1 MIDPCE
7 AVGDGLGQ
15 FKLECI
21 ITVLIGCAR
30 PKVYAFITTD
40 GGSSKEV
47 IKIKGLK
54 SDVLSGL
61 HIEDLEILLI
71 EFTQDK

>member
-1 MIDPCE
+1 M
-7 AVGDGLGQ
+7 VGDGLGQ

-40 GGSSKEV
+40 GQEV

-71 EFTQDK
+71 EFTQDKWFKKMEI